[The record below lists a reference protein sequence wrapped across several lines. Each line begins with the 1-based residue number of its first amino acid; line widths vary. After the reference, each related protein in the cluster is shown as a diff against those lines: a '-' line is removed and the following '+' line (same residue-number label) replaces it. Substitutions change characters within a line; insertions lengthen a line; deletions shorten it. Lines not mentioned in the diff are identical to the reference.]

1 MGHQIEYRTYT
12 ERKDKKSIESEINL
26 YVKKATW
33 QEGGCGLENGIRF
46 IDKVMPDYQSAMAF
60 LEQNDRGWYDCL
72 AVKYKELPS
81 GKSTKKLDDL
91 KEKLRIAYTEYEL
104 ENRKVVASDFKSD
117 FIGCKNCGSKIRRE
131 YLNSNFCPVC
141 HADMRS
147 DTIKKKL
154 ASMNAKVNKLRN
166 DIKEEEKKLA
176 EKSGQICW
184 LVKFEYHS

>member
-1 MGHQIEYRTYT
+1 MSHNIEHRTYT
-12 ERKDKKSIESEINL
+12 ERKSTKAITEEINS
-26 YVKKATW
+26 YVKQATW
-33 QEGGCGLENGIRF
+33 QEGGHGLESGIRF

-60 LEQNDRGWYDCL
+60 LEQNDRGWYDSL

-176 EKSGQICW
+176 EKHGQICW
-184 LVKFEYHS
+184 LVKFEYHT